1 MFELLTSEW
10 LFWKATI
17 GLAVGYFLRMLEH
30 WAWERN
36 TNNVSTFKNF
46 LLFSIMV
53 LAQSICIGLPLA
65 YLLLLIIAKY
75 MPNET
80 VLTVS
85 AYLFAACG
93 SFLAVDLRELLRRI
107 TKIF

>member
-1 MFELLTSEW
+1 MFKLLTSEW
-10 LFWKATI
+10 LFWKAII
-17 GLAVGYFLRMLEH
+17 GLAAGYLLRMLEH
-30 WAWERN
+30 WAWERS
-36 TNNVSTFKNF
+36 TNNVSTVKNF

-65 YLLLLIIAKY
+65 YLLLLLIAKY
-75 MPNET
+75 MPDET
-80 VLTVS
+80 VLTIS
-85 AYLFAACG
+85 AYLLAACG